1 MKIDIV
7 RSVIAVI
14 IAALIGWGLSLIPD
28 ASPYSLYTGLGGGLA
43 CALMLFLGIGC
54 DYPDSRMGVNIKMLS
69 MLFMA
74 VAIVLNV
81 VLSFF
86 EFSTA
91 AYCIPCGLLLV
102 VYLLAFNGLYKA
114 ANATGS
120 RE

>member
-1 MKIDIV
+1 
-7 RSVIAVI
+7 
-14 IAALIGWGLSLIPD
+14 
-28 ASPYSLYTGLGGGLA
+28 
-43 CALMLFLGIGC
+43 MLFLGIGC

-86 EFSTA
+86 EFCTA
-91 AYCIPCGLLLV
+91 AYCIPCGLLLL